1 MKNDEVV
8 NAFHD
13 FYYKSGVWE
22 QTKWMGHT
30 IYKCP
35 FDMWIYQEI
44 FFEIKPD
51 LIIETGTWQ
60 GGSALYMAQLLDLMN
75 SNGKIIT
82 IDIEDFP
89 NRPQHDRITYYKG
102 SSVAEETIEMVAN
115 EAKKSKTV
123 LVILDSDHSKDHV
136 LKELELYNQFVSDNS
151 YLIVEDSNVNGHPTY
166 PEFGPGPMESIDA
179 FLESNKNFKVD
190 ESREKFFITFNPRGY
205 LKKIA

>member
-1 MKNDEVV
+1 MDNKEIINK
-8 NAFHD
+8 FHNL
-13 FYYKSGVWE
+13 YYTSGVWE
-22 QTKWMGHT
+22 QTKWMGYT

-60 GGSALYMAQLLDLMN
+60 GGSALYMAHLLDLVN
-75 SNGKIIT
+75 SNGRIVT

-89 NRPQHDRITYYKG
+89 DRPEHQRITYYKG
-102 SSVAEETIEMVAN
+102 SSVATETIEMVRKEVAN
-115 EAKKSKTV
+115 AKSV

-136 LKELELYNQFVSDNS
+136 LKELELYNQFVTKGS

-166 PEFGPGPMESIDA
+166 DEFGPGPMEAIDV
-179 FLESNKNFKVD
+179 FMENNNEFEIDSN
-190 ESREKFFITFNPRGY
+190 REKFFITFNPRGY
-205 LKKIA
+205 LRRK